1 MHANAC
7 ARWATKVEIARWTI
21 HARKRTAVRAP
32 GMESARQTLSAMVDD
47 TVFANRDGTANFAK
61 AAASAHAPLQMT
73 ASSVVEKTEVHV

>member
-1 MHANAC
+1 
-7 ARWATKVEIARWTI
+7 
-21 HARKRTAVRAP
+21 
-32 GMESARQTLSAMVDD
+32 MESARQTLSAMVDD